1 MIWDRGREYRGSR
14 DLLGR
19 PCCSGQFPL
28 TCICTLQQLT
38 LLQNTFE
45 NSDTIIPKITK
56 KNAKEWDGDVLVK
69 KHSWSFFIFNG
80 RFR

>member
-1 MIWDRGREYRGSR
+1 MSR
-14 DLLGR
+14 FTRSTRTTLL
-19 PCCSGQFPL
+19 PWSVPL
-28 TCICTLQQLT
+28 TSICTLQQLT